1 MPATIMGRA
10 AIRYRSPGL
19 MMMSTAEPAPRTQV
33 GRADLLRALSLGLD
47 GPLTLEQN
55 DEGWW
60 GYIPPRDASIVQP
73 DIASIPLQAPVSSPL
88 PEPEVAPTNAPRPRS
103 PLKMLE
109 AWGAERVPSQR
120 QDADIAPSD
129 EAAALDAQ
137 ELRPEDAPRG
147 VWHDLV
153 PLSRLTQP
161 LATQLREPRS
171 GSIDLRQLVRA
182 SAGRR
187 WPRRLPRTVRRV
199 WPERLIVLLD
209 ACDAL
214 FPYRHDMIRVHALLQ
229 RQVPHAQRSF
239 LKGRD
244 GPFGFWRT
252 LGASSMNTVPTT
264 LRPRSGDTWLILSD
278 LGLLRPASELAQ
290 VWERWLRSAR
300 ACGSDCVVLAP
311 VAAQDV
317 SPALAAQARIL
328 RWSPDSRFAPERG
341 TPPRGDDESPAL
353 RALLACLAAT
363 SRMDP
368 PLLRA
373 LRRCGDAAQDA
384 SLEGRVWSH
393 PDVTAW
399 TYACL
404 GKEARARRLPDF
416 EREAAPLRDA
426 LNAHVAT
433 HHAHWPYGMRLV
445 DRMRQLVASA
455 PREPSAWAGV
465 RRDLHRLAH
474 NVSAGIGDQA
484 AAVAAADYIQR
495 CAPHE
500 ARLHVSHALDV
511 LAEARGGV
519 IGERL
524 RWCLLQRGDRHYI
537 VPANDDRPSGHR
549 PSGPGVVLCSDLGQ
563 APAGGQV
570 GVLLPQQAPHT
581 LSLPTQGELALP
593 SLCHGAAILLGGEET
608 RLQRRRRTRGVW
620 GWGQSDQGVVETLDL
635 PWSKDLPVPNDG
647 FLSGIR
653 MLPSSAGGEVAV
665 IVGRDDYGVLLA
677 LQPQVLLARGLA
689 EDFFIRFRYLEPG
702 TFLQGSPEGIGY
714 EDEHPQHLVTL
725 TQGLWLA
732 ETPCTQA
739 LWQAVMGKNPSHFKK
754 GEDAPQRPVDSVS
767 WGDVQDFFMT
777 LQPLLPTGCEAVLPT
792 ESQWEYACRA
802 GTSTEYWRGNK
813 PEDVR
818 ANWDGQNG
826 GTTPMGNYPPN
837 HWGLYDVHGNIW
849 EWCADGRRGY
859 ALEQVRNPKALYAV
873 DGFVIRGGSWSDRP
887 EYARAAYRL
896 RRFHGV
902 RRDNLG
908 FRMAL
913 RYSKRT
919 GVMWPD
925 APIDRDDARFVRISQ
940 FERVVV

>member
-1 MPATIMGRA
+1 MGRV

-33 GRADLLRALSLGLD
+33 GRADLLRALSLGLN

-55 DEGWW
+55 EEGWL
-60 GYIPPRDASIVQP
+60 GYVPPRDAAFVQP
-73 DIASIPLQAPVSSPL
+73 DISSTPLQVPVPSPL
-88 PEPEVAPTNAPRPRS
+88 PEPEVAPTSAPRPRS
-103 PLKMLE
+103 PLKMPE
-109 AWGAERVPSQR
+109 AWVAERVPSQR

-137 ELRPEDAPRG
+137 ELCPEDAPRG

-182 SAGRR
+182 SVGRR

-239 LKGRD
+239 FKGRD
-244 GPFGFWRT
+244 GPFGFWRS
-252 LGASSMNTVPTT
+252 LGPSSTNTVPTT

-278 LGLLRPASELAQ
+278 LGLLRPTSELAQ
-290 VWERWLRSAR
+290 AWERWLRSVR

-341 TPPRGDDESPAL
+341 APPRGDDESPAL

-368 PLLRA
+368 QLLRA

-426 LNAHVAT
+426 LNAHVAI

-455 PREPSAWAGV
+455 PREPSAWAEV

-484 AAVAAADYIQR
+484 AAAAAADYIQR
-495 CAPHE
+495 CAPQE
-500 ARLHVSHALDV
+500 ARLHVSHALDA

-519 IGERL
+519 IGQRL

-537 VPANDDRPSGHR
+537 VAAKDDRPSGHR
-549 PSGPGVVLCSDLGQ
+549 PSRPGVVLCSDLGQ

-570 GVLLPQQAPHT
+570 GVLLPQQIPQ
-581 LSLPTQGELALP
+581 SLALPAEGELALP

-608 RLQRRRRTRGVW
+608 RLERRRRTRGVW
-620 GWGQSDQGVVETLDL
+620 GWRQSDEGVVETLDL
-635 PWSKDLPVPNDG
+635 PWSKDLPFPNDG
-647 FLSGIR
+647 FVSGIR
-653 MLPSSAGGEVAV
+653 MLPTIARGEVAV
-665 IVGRDDYGVLLA
+665 IVGRDNYGVFLA
-677 LQPQVLLARGLA
+677 LQPQALLARGLS
-689 EDFFIRFRYLEPG
+689 EVLFIRFRYLEPG
-702 TFLQGSPEGIGY
+702 TFLQGSPEGIGH
-714 EDEHPQHLVTL
+714 EDEHPQHAVTL
-725 TQGLWLA
+725 TRGIWLA

-739 LWQAVMGKNPSHFKK
+739 FWRSVMGENPSHFQV
-754 GEDAPQRPVDSVS
+754 GEDVPRRPVDNVS
-767 WGDVQDFFMT
+767 WNDVKAFLAK
-777 LQPLLPTGCEAVLPT
+777 LQHLLPSGSAAMLPT

-802 GTSTEYWRGNK
+802 GTLTEYWWGD
-813 PEDVR
+813 ESVDSR
-818 ANWDGQNG
+818 ANWNYQHG
-826 GTTPMGNYPPN
+826 GTTPVDHYLPN
-837 HWGLYDVHGNIW
+837 AWGLYDMHGNVW
-849 EWCADGRRGY
+849 EWCADSRRDY
-859 ALEQVRNPKALYAV
+859 ASEAVRDPEGPAAGDFRV
-873 DGFVIRGGSWSDRP
+873 VRGGSWINHP
-887 EYARAAYRL
+887 GGARAAYRGKRPY
-896 RRFHGV
+896 RRSYQ
-902 RRDNLG
+902 DQG
-908 FRMAL
+908 FRFAL
-913 RYSKRT
+913 RSAVR
-919 GVMWPD
+919 PD
-925 APIDRDDARFVRISQ
+925 APAAEPPRRPHDDRDTSA
-940 FERVVV
+940 